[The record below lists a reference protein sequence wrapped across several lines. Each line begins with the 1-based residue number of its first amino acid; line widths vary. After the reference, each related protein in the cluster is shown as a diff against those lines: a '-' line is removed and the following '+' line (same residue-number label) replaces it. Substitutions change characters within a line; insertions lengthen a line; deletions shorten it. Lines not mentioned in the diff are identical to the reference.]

1 MKPKLLVLE
10 LWALGDLALASPF
23 LQAAVKQ
30 YDVTLLGKSTARE
43 LQPWFWPEVKVV
55 EYSFPWTAFRR
66 KYALYSWP
74 WKGLMRLVGGLR
86 TERFDVAISA
96 RWDPRDHFLMFLTGA
111 RKRVGFPRLGSRVF
125 LSLALP
131 HPGAEAHRY
140 EYWRRAAETLEITLP
155 EKTPY
160 RNKSCKGGPVAIHCG
175 AGQKTRVW
183 PLERYAVI
191 VTRLREMGF
200 KPEIIC
206 DADQVS
212 WWRAHGEETVVPSSL
227 GELIQELKKA
237 ALFVGNDS
245 GPGHLAASLGVP
257 TFTIFGNQVPSRFS
271 PLNEKS
277 QWVEGHACQFKPC
290 YDNCRFNEPECLKK
304 VAVEEVIPKLESFV
318 SESLSVREN

>member
-23 LQAAVKQ
+23 LQAAVKR

-55 EYSFPWTAFRR
+55 EFSLPWTAFRR
-66 KYALYSWP
+66 KYALHQWP
-74 WKGLMRLVGGLR
+74 WRGLSNLVGGLR
-86 TERFDVAISA
+86 AEHFDVAISA

-111 RKRVGFPRLGSRVF
+111 RKRVGFSRLGSFIF
-125 LSLALP
+125 LSTALP
-131 HPGAEAHRY
+131 HPGVEAHRY
-140 EYWRRAAETLEITLP
+140 EYWRRAAEVLDIPLP

-160 RNKSCKGGPVAIHCG
+160 RNTSCRDGLVAIHCG

-191 VTRLREMGF
+191 VNHLRKMGL
-200 KPEIIC
+200 KPKIIC
-206 DADQVS
+206 DANQVS
-212 WWRAHGEETVVPSSL
+212 WWKAHGEEAAVPSSL
-227 GELIQELKKA
+227 EELILMLKKA
-237 ALFVGNDS
+237 SLFVGNDS

-277 QWVEGHACQFKPC
+277 RWVEGHACQFKPC
-290 YDNCRFNEPECLKK
+290 YDDCHFSEPECLKK
-304 VAVEEVIPKLESFV
+304 VSVEEVMPRLESFV
-318 SESLSVREN
+318 SESFT